1 VYVDEA
7 GNHQPSIQLARK
19 TEKIKYQP
27 IHNHDLRLL
36 VSISYILLLFSP
48 AYTTMPGIVAMVI
61 FISEIAF
68 PLWLLIK
75 DVNKAG
81 WEKRNLGM
89 PLISINRNQTNK
101 ELSKMNVFIAG
112 STGATGKKLTSELLE
127 RGHRVVTVVRTKNSL
142 PEELRKHP
150 NMSVTEAS
158 LLDLTD
164 TRLQE
169 LVKGCD
175 AIVST
180 LGHNISFKGMYGH
193 PRRLVTDA
201 ARRLCEA
208 AKANKPKNSVK
219 FVLMNTTGN
228 KNRDL
233 DEKQS
238 FGEKVVVGL
247 LRVLLPPQADNEAAA
262 GYLRTKIGQNDS
274 MIKWVAVRP
283 DGLIDKDTVTEY
295 TIHPSPLRSPIF
307 DAGQT
312 SRINVGHFMA
322 ELIDN
327 DALWEAWKGQMP
339 VIYNKGE

>member
-1 VYVDEA
+1 
-7 GNHQPSIQLARK
+7 
-19 TEKIKYQP
+19 
-27 IHNHDLRLL
+27 
-36 VSISYILLLFSP
+36 
-48 AYTTMPGIVAMVI
+48 
-61 FISEIAF
+61 
-68 PLWLLIK
+68 
-75 DVNKAG
+75 
-81 WEKRNLGM
+81 
-89 PLISINRNQTNK
+89 
-101 ELSKMNVFIAG
+101 MNVFIAG

-127 RGHRVVTVVRTKNSL
+127 RGHRVVTVVRSTNSL
-142 PEELRKHP
+142 PDEFRDHP
-150 NMSVTEAS
+150 NLNVTQAS
-158 LLDLTD
+158 LLDLSD
-164 TRLQE
+164 TALQE

-208 AKANKPKNSVK
+208 AKANQPQNPVK

-238 FGEKVVVGL
+238 FGEKVVIGL

-262 GYLRTKIGQNDS
+262 NYLRKKIGQNDS
-274 MIKWVAVRP
+274 VIEWVAVRP
-283 DGLIDKDTVTEY
+283 DGLIDEDTVTEY
-295 TIHPSPLRSPIF
+295 SVHPSPLRSPIF

-322 ELIDN
+322 ELID
-327 DALWEAWKGQMP
+327 DQTIWQAWKGQMP